1 MTIDVLPGNET
12 DPWRTL
18 PYAIERLRS
27 LRSPSPATPAMLHL
41 SGPRHQLGEMLQL
54 GSRDNSLTIRNY
66 RVREDDLLCVSVS
79 DPVLQDEKVVVS
91 GGVALEPEWQRRGDI
106 LTAVWVGS
114 CGEPYLGDYRSQIT
128 FNPDF

>member
-1 MTIDVLPGNET
+1 M
-12 DPWRTL
+12 
-18 PYAIERLRS
+18 
-27 LRSPSPATPAMLHL
+27 
-41 SGPRHQLGEMLQL
+41 
-54 GSRDNSLTIRNY
+54 
-66 RVREDDLLCVSVS
+66 CVC

-128 FNPDF
+128 FNPDFQTTNMSTCRLMKARSPNLGHHDVNTHYGAGE

>member
-1 MTIDVLPGNET
+1 MTSAVLPGNET

-27 LRSPSPATPAMLHL
+27 LRSSTPATPATLHL

-66 RVREDDLLCVSVS
+66 RVREDDLLCVCVC
-79 DPVLQDEKVVVS
+79 DPVLQEEKVVVS

>member
-1 MTIDVLPGNET
+1 MTSAVLPGNET

-27 LRSPSPATPAMLHL
+27 LRSSTPATLHL

-66 RVREDDLLCVSVS
+66 RVREDDLLCVCV
-79 DPVLQDEKVVVS
+79 
-91 GGVALEPEWQRRGDI
+91 
-106 LTAVWVGS
+106 
-114 CGEPYLGDYRSQIT
+114 
-128 FNPDF
+128 